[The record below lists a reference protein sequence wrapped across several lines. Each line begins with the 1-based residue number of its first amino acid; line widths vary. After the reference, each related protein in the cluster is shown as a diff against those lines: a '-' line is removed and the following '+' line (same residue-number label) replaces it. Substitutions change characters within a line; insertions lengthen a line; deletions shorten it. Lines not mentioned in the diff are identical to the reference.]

1 MNIKK
6 KKNSFFKPSLFL
18 LEDRITPTTN
28 PLGYVEPNLITANP
42 STKVLD
48 ITYTAH
54 VSTQPLE
61 TLTSSAVPTTGFLTY
76 SWIIN
81 DGFNSVYNSAT
92 STYQPSVLT
101 TGDTY
106 PAPTLKVNRGDTL
119 RVTLLNDLEG
129 QAFEALQI
137 PATQVYVDGVVT
149 QPPNLTE
156 MPLNNHTHG
165 LHISPNYSSD
175 NVLLT
180 MPAGQG
186 FVYEYKIDQAQPD
199 GLYWIHPHNHMYS
212 TEQVARGHSSFRL
225 YAAGN
230 KWWYRKSTH
239 DQWLGKPN
247 HHCPT
252 WANRGLEHCQHDF
265 RSYFPIY
272 LKKYYF

>member
-6 KKNSFFKPSLFL
+6 KKNSFFRPSLFQ
-18 LEDRITPTTN
+18 LEDRLTPTTN
-28 PLGYVEPNLITANP
+28 PLGYIEPNIITANP

-54 VSTQPLE
+54 VSTQTLE
-61 TLTSSAVPTTGFLTY
+61 TLASSAVPTTGFLTY

-81 DGFNSVYNSAT
+81 DGINSVYNSAT

-119 RVTLLNDLEG
+119 RITLLNELEG

-137 PATQVYVDGVVT
+137 PATPIYVDGVLV

-165 LHISPNYSSD
+165 LHISPNFSSD
-175 NVLLT
+175 NVLLS

-199 GLYWIHPHNHMYS
+199 GLYWMHPHNHMYS
-212 TEQVARGHSSFRL
+212 TEQVARGLSSMLIVGQPDSSIVQLANLPERTMAL
-225 YAAGN
+225 QAQNVIPAAG
-230 KWWYRKSTH
+230 STP
-239 DQWLGKPN
+239 QAINGGTGNQLTING
-247 HHCPT
+247 
-252 WANRGLEHCQHDF
+252 
-265 RSYFPIY
+265 
-272 LKKYYF
+272 